1 MVSSAITVH
10 YDLEDAHMPGPAGSP
25 NTLNST
31 RISLPPGT
39 FFAKSTPLLDRQR
52 LSTTA
57 DLPADW
63 LAGGSD
69 PATLLARIAPTRRD
83 MVRLHRAHELVG
95 ALFGS
100 DRRRVWLVTPLP
112 DREQTPLDYLAAHGP
127 AGWDE
132 LLRGLLGAMQGG
144 SYASEADRNWATE
157 RLAGHRLVIR
167 RSQPT

>member
-1 MVSSAITVH
+1 
-10 YDLEDAHMPGPAGSP
+10 MPGPAGSP

-39 FFAKSTPLLDRQR
+39 FFAKSTPLLERQR
-52 LSTTA
+52 PSTVA
-57 DLPADW
+57 DLPVDW
-63 LAGGSD
+63 LAGDSD
-69 PATLLARIAPTRRD
+69 PATLLVRIAPTQRD

-95 ALFGS
+95 ALFGP
-100 DRRRVWLVTPLP
+100 DRRRVWLTTPLP

-132 LLRGLLGAMQGG
+132 LLRGLSGAMQ
-144 SYASEADRNWATE
+144 SYSSEADRDWATE

-167 RSQPT
+167 RSKLT